1 MSENDVNALATIA
14 GTASAAGTGS
24 VTVAT
29 ITSTAPGILGV
40 LGFTTTTTVAL
51 PVAGLVAAGGL
62 LGFGFCKALECFNSQ
77 QN

>member
-1 MSENDVNALATIA
+1 MSENDVKALGAIA
-14 GTASAAGTGS
+14 ATASAAGTGS
-24 VTVAT
+24 ITVAT

-62 LGFGFCKALECFNSQ
+62 LGFGFCKALECFNSP

>member
-1 MSENDVNALATIA
+1 MSEDDAKALVAIA

-51 PVAGLVAAGGL
+51 PVVGLVAAGGL
-62 LGFGFCKALECFNSQ
+62 IGFGFWKALECLNSP